1 MYQTT
6 SWVGLLGTGFRALLN
21 RAQPL
26 LASLGCRN
34 ALPCMDNVKEIA
46 RPAPPQERKYRRFS
60 LQYPVRVKV
69 HSADLMV
76 EFEAVSKNISICG
89 LLLESASMI
98 PQQTPVSF
106 VVTVNVNE
114 LGRPIHFAGEGTV
127 VRVDPKEAEE
137 VFAIAVEC
145 QRPIAQIDHRP
156 HC

>member
-1 MYQTT
+1 
-6 SWVGLLGTGFRALLN
+6 LGATAISI
-21 RAQPL
+21 AW
-26 LASLGCRN
+26 
-34 ALPCMDNVKEIA
+34 LPKRPPPFMDKLKEIR

-69 HSADLMV
+69 HSGDLMV
-76 EFEAVSKNISICG
+76 EFEAVSRNISICG

-98 PQQTPVSF
+98 PQQTLVSF

-127 VRVDPKEAEE
+127 VRVYPKEAQE

-145 QRPIAQIDHRP
+145 QQPITQIDHRP